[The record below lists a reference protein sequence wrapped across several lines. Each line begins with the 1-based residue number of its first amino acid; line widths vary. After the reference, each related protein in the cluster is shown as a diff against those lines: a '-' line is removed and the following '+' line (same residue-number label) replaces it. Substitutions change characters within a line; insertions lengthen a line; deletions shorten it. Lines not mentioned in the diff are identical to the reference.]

1 MMPPPATISGRS
13 AACSMSSAFAA
24 CARVAGGL

>member
-13 AACSMSSAFAA
+13 AAFSIASAFSI
-24 CARVAGGL
+24 CARVAAGL